1 MIKQHYEQ
9 ASRRALNII
18 WNAAGR
24 YDFTP
29 CFTAFHPNGQPDDYF
44 NIIIGLTEKWLGLSG
59 VTAFFSLFEGH
70 ARAEEF
76 DEILWLGL
84 ENYVFERELPDRPV
98 LKELRKKRGEEFFLV
113 QQTLSEQQMA
123 LQSMPVYRQQ
133 QARWAFVT
141 GRPLPLLSSK
151 ASKMMDALR
160 FPGTLDPDEVIFCM
174 RRILKDYFHYD
185 PVSDPKEKRGL
196 TGFSAWYRRFV
207 SRRQPGADVLLI
219 RTGSGQGDPANA
231 AALRREERKPAL
243 RSEKQDA
250 EDLQYIRA
258 LFGPS
263 GVTEDERK
271 QAEAFLCTGP
281 DDGCRLW
288 ISRGTEAEREKPGGS
303 DRREIADT
311 LRRMDHQKKRN
322 ERFLSERRL
331 MIGESIR
338 KLSSELGVLLDS
350 FSRGLPELSRSG
362 KLLTERA
369 YRVSLLQDPFVF
381 AREGEEREMHLR
393 VELLLDASQSRM
405 NAQEQIAA
413 EAYIVARSL
422 VNCHVPVS
430 VTAFRSLRGYMVI
443 QELKLADE
451 TDCSGITG
459 YYAGGWNRDGL
470 ALKTMRYLAVQKP
483 GPAGEFRLL
492 LVLTDASPNDTVRGS
507 AFGKNYEG
515 NAAVEDAAD
524 AVKKLRADGIRTAAV
539 FHGSTSHLENL
550 YRIYGKEY
558 IRVQSLQQFSGSVV
572 DLMRMALSE
581 GFQLR

>member
-1 MIKQHYEQ
+1 MIRQHYEQ

-44 NIIIGLTEKWLGLSG
+44 NMIIGLTEKWLGLSG
-59 VTAFFSLFEGH
+59 VAAFFSLFEGH

-76 DEILWLGL
+76 DEFLWLGL
-84 ENYVFERELPDRPV
+84 ENYAYERELPDRPV
-98 LKELRKKRGEEFFLV
+98 LKDLRKKRGEEFFLV

-141 GRPLPLLSSK
+141 GRPLPLLSPGESR
-151 ASKMMDALR
+151 MMEALR
-160 FPGTLDPDEVIFCM
+160 FPGTLDPDEMIVCM
-174 RRILKDYFHYD
+174 RGFLKDFFRYD

-196 TGFSAWYRRFV
+196 TGLRAWYSRFA
-207 SRRQPGADVLLI
+207 SRRHLKADVLLI
-219 RTGSGQGDPANA
+219 RTGSGLGDPANA
-231 AALRREERKPAL
+231 AALRRDDWKPAP
-243 RSEKQDA
+243 RNEKQEE

-263 GVTEDERK
+263 CVAEDERK
-271 QAEAFLCTGP
+271 QMEAFLCTGP
-281 DDGCRLW
+281 DAGCRLW
-288 ISRGTEAEREKPGGS
+288 ISRGAGEEGERPGGS
-303 DRREIADT
+303 DRREITDT
-311 LRRMDHQKKRN
+311 LLRMDRQKKRN
-322 ERFLSERRL
+322 GRFLSERRL
-331 MIGESIR
+331 MIEESIR
-338 KLSSELGVLLDS
+338 KLSSELEVLLAS
-350 FSRGLPELSRSG
+350 FSRGLPESARTG
-362 KLLTERA
+362 RLLTERA
-369 YRVSLLQDPFVF
+369 YRIRLLQDPFVF
-381 AREGEEREMHLR
+381 AREGEEREMRLH
-393 VELLLDASQSRM
+393 VDLLLDASQSRM
-405 NAQEQIAA
+405 NSQERIAA
-413 EAYIVARSL
+413 EAYIVTRSL
-422 VNCHVPVS
+422 INCHVPVS
-430 VTAFRSLRGYMVI
+430 VTTFRSLRGYTVL
-443 QELKLADE
+443 QELKSAEEKDPGGVL
-451 TDCSGITG
+451 G

-470 ALKTMRYLAVQKP
+470 ALKAMRYLAAQEP
-483 GPAGEFRLL
+483 RSAGEFRLL
-492 LVLTDASPNDTVRGS
+492 LVLTDASPNDAVQES

-515 NAAVEDAAD
+515 NAAVEAAAD

-581 GFQLR
+581 DFQL

>member
-1 MIKQHYEQ
+1 
-9 ASRRALNII
+9 
-18 WNAAGR
+18 
-24 YDFTP
+24 
-29 CFTAFHPNGQPDDYF
+29 
-44 NIIIGLTEKWLGLSG
+44 
-59 VTAFFSLFEGH
+59 
-70 ARAEEF
+70 
-76 DEILWLGL
+76 
-84 ENYVFERELPDRPV
+84 
-98 LKELRKKRGEEFFLV
+98 
-113 QQTLSEQQMA
+113 
-123 LQSMPVYRQQ
+123 
-133 QARWAFVT
+133 
-141 GRPLPLLSSK
+141 
-151 ASKMMDALR
+151 
-160 FPGTLDPDEVIFCM
+160 
-174 RRILKDYFHYD
+174 
-185 PVSDPKEKRGL
+185 
-196 TGFSAWYRRFV
+196 
-207 SRRQPGADVLLI
+207 
-219 RTGSGQGDPANA
+219 
-231 AALRREERKPAL
+231 
-243 RSEKQDA
+243 
-250 EDLQYIRA
+250 
-258 LFGPS
+258 
-263 GVTEDERK
+263 
-271 QAEAFLCTGP
+271 
-281 DDGCRLW
+281 
-288 ISRGTEAEREKPGGS
+288 
-303 DRREIADT
+303 
-311 LRRMDHQKKRN
+311 MDHQKKRN

-369 YRVSLLQDPFVF
+369 YRVRLLQDPFVF

-470 ALKTMRYLAVQKP
+470 ALKTMRYLAAKKP

-572 DLMRMALSE
+572 ELMRMALSE
-581 GFQLR
+581 GFQL

>member
-1 MIKQHYEQ
+1 
-9 ASRRALNII
+9 
-18 WNAAGR
+18 
-24 YDFTP
+24 
-29 CFTAFHPNGQPDDYF
+29 
-44 NIIIGLTEKWLGLSG
+44 
-59 VTAFFSLFEGH
+59 
-70 ARAEEF
+70 
-76 DEILWLGL
+76 
-84 ENYVFERELPDRPV
+84 
-98 LKELRKKRGEEFFLV
+98 
-113 QQTLSEQQMA
+113 
-123 LQSMPVYRQQ
+123 
-133 QARWAFVT
+133 
-141 GRPLPLLSSK
+141 
-151 ASKMMDALR
+151 
-160 FPGTLDPDEVIFCM
+160 
-174 RRILKDYFHYD
+174 
-185 PVSDPKEKRGL
+185 
-196 TGFSAWYRRFV
+196 
-207 SRRQPGADVLLI
+207 
-219 RTGSGQGDPANA
+219 
-231 AALRREERKPAL
+231 
-243 RSEKQDA
+243 
-250 EDLQYIRA
+250 
-258 LFGPS
+258 
-263 GVTEDERK
+263 
-271 QAEAFLCTGP
+271 
-281 DDGCRLW
+281 
-288 ISRGTEAEREKPGGS
+288 
-303 DRREIADT
+303 
-311 LRRMDHQKKRN
+311 
-322 ERFLSERRL
+322 

-350 FSRGLPELSRSG
+350 FSRGLPELSRTG

-369 YRVSLLQDPFVF
+369 YRVRLLQDPFVF

-443 QELKLADE
+443 QELKSADE

-470 ALKTMRYLAVQKP
+470 ALKTMRYLAAQKP

>member
-133 QARWAFVT
+133 QARWAYVT
-141 GRPLPLLSSK
+141 GRSLPLLSSK
-151 ASKMMDALR
+151 ASKMMEALR

-174 RRILKDYFHYD
+174 RRILKDFFHYD

-196 TGFSAWYRRFV
+196 TGFRAWYRRFA

-288 ISRGTEAEREKPGGS
+288 ISRGTGAEREMPGGS

-350 FSRGLPELSRSG
+350 FSRGLPELSRTG

-443 QELKLADE
+443 QELKSADE

-459 YYAGGWNRDGL
+459 YYASGWNRDGL
-470 ALKTMRYLAVQKP
+470 ALKTMRYLAAQKP

>member
-1 MIKQHYEQ
+1 MIRQHYEQ

-59 VTAFFSLFEGH
+59 ITAFFSLFEGH

-76 DEILWLGL
+76 DEFLWLGL
-84 ENYVFERELPDRPV
+84 ENYAFERELPDRPV

-141 GRPLPLLSSK
+141 GRPLPFLSPGESR
-151 ASKMMDALR
+151 MMEALR
-160 FPGTLDPDEVIFCM
+160 FPGTLDPEEVIAVM
-174 RRILKDYFHYD
+174 RGFLKNFFHYD
-185 PVSDPKEKRGL
+185 PVSDPKEKKGL
-196 TGFSAWYRRFV
+196 TGLRAWYRRFA
-207 SRRQPGADVLLI
+207 SRRQLRADVLLI
-219 RTGSGQGDPANA
+219 RTGSGLGDPANA
-231 AALRREERKPAL
+231 AALRRDDWKPAP
-243 RSEKQDA
+243 RNEKQDA

-263 GVTEDERK
+263 GVAEDERK
-271 QAEAFLCTGP
+271 QMEAFLCTGP
-281 DDGCRLW
+281 DAGCRLW
-288 ISRGTEAEREKPGGS
+288 ISRGAGAEKEKPGASERG
-303 DRREIADT
+303 EIADT
-311 LRRMDHQKKRN
+311 LRRMEHQKKRN
-322 ERFLSERRL
+322 GRFLSERRL

-338 KLSSELGVLLDS
+338 KLSSELEVLLDS
-350 FSRGLPELSRSG
+350 FSRGLPEPARTG
-362 KLLTERA
+362 KLLAERA
-369 YRVSLLQDPFVF
+369 YRIKLLQDPFVF
-381 AREGEEREMHLR
+381 AREGEEREMRLR

-405 NAQEQIAA
+405 NAQERIAA
-413 EAYIVARSL
+413 EAYIVAKSL
-422 VNCHVPVS
+422 INCHVPVS
-430 VTAFRSLRGYMVI
+430 VTAFRSLRGYTVL
-443 QELKLADE
+443 QELKSAE
-451 TDCSGITG
+451 EKDCGGVLG

-470 ALKTMRYLAVQKP
+470 ALKAMRYLAVQKP
-483 GPAGEFRLL
+483 GSAGEFRLL
-492 LVLTDASPNDTVRGS
+492 LVLTDASPNDTVRES

-515 NAAVEDAAD
+515 NAAVEAAAD

-572 DLMRMALSE
+572 DLMQMALSE
-581 GFQLR
+581 GFQL